1 MLHPSLRSRYLFRR
15 TDATAPSLGLAQS
28 FWALGQREISL
39 AQSLESAC
47 ADGFEYF
54 EVGLR
59 EDRLAETASLLK
71 AFPLKLIA
79 QGWATAAGEAR
90 VFLER
95 AVELGAVAINFHL
108 GHAYL
113 TADEAVLM
121 VDDVYRMADAYQL
134 PLLLE
139 THRGRVTQDLFR
151 TAELLRLRPD
161 TVVTLDLS
169 HYLVAGESLG
179 GAGDQFRTNISPLL
193 SRTGLIHGRISNGQ
207 SIQVA
212 ADDAFAFTDV
222 LESLWQEAM
231 ELWLVDA
238 PADAVFVFE
247 PELGPPPYAYTNR
260 SGAEM
265 FSRTEETRVITELAR
280 RAWSAACAR
289 HQSVHQVSHP

>member
-15 TDATAPSLGLAQS
+15 ADATAPSLGLAQS
-28 FWALGQREISL
+28 FWALGQREISF

-59 EDRLAETASLLK
+59 DDRLAETASLLK

-238 PADAVFVFE
+238 PANAVFVFE

-289 HQSVHQVSHP
+289 QQSVHQVSHP

>member
-1 MLHPSLRSRYLFRR
+1 MLDQSLRSRYIFRK

-39 AQSLESAC
+39 AQSLEEAC

-79 QGWATAAGEAR
+79 QGWAATAKEAR

-95 AVELGAVAINFHL
+95 AVELGAVAINIHL

-113 TADEAVLM
+113 PANDAALM
-121 VDDVYRMADAYQL
+121 VDDMYRMADAYGL

-139 THRGRVTQDLFR
+139 THRGRVTQDLLR
-151 TAELLRLRPD
+151 TGELLKLRPD
-161 TVVTLDLS
+161 TVLTLDLS
-169 HYLVAGESLG
+169 HYLVAGETLG
-179 GAGDQFRTNISPLL
+179 GSEDLFRASLSSLL
-193 SRTGLIHGRISNGQ
+193 SRTGLLHGRISNGQ

-212 ADDAFAFTDV
+212 TEDAFAFTDA

-231 ELWLVDA
+231 ELWLADA

-247 PELGPPPYAYTNR
+247 PELGPPPYAYTER
-260 SGAEM
+260 SGSEI

-280 RAWSAACAR
+280 RAWSAAWAR
-289 HQSVHQVSHP
+289 HQLLHQVSLS

>member
-1 MLHPSLRSRYLFRR
+1 MPTVSNM
-15 TDATAPSLGLAQS
+15 
-28 FWALGQREISL
+28 
-39 AQSLESAC
+39 
-47 ADGFEYF
+47 F

-71 AFPLKLIA
+71 VFPLKLIA
-79 QGWATAAGEAR
+79 QGWAATAGELR

-95 AVELGAVAINFHL
+95 AVELGAVAINVHL

-113 TADEAVLM
+113 TPDEAALM
-121 VDDVYRMADAYQL
+121 VDDVYQMADAYRL

-151 TAELLRLRPD
+151 TAELLKLRPD

-169 HYLVAGESLG
+169 HYLVAGETLG
-179 GAGDQFRTNISPLL
+179 GSEDLFRASLSSLL

-212 ADDAFAFTDV
+212 TDDAFAFAGV
-222 LESLWQEAM
+222 FESLWQEAM
-231 ELWLVDA
+231 ELWLADA

-247 PELGPPPYAYTNR
+247 PELGPAPYANTDRY
-260 SGAEM
+260 GAEI
-265 FSRTEETRVITELAR
+265 FSRTEETCVITELAR
-280 RAWSAACAR
+280 RVWSAACVR
-289 HQSVHQVSHP
+289 HRSLHQVSHP

>member
-1 MLHPSLRSRYLFRR
+1 MLRPSLRSRYLFRR

-79 QGWATAAGEAR
+79 QGWATAVGEAR

-95 AVELGAVAINFHL
+95 AVELGAVAINVHL

-113 TADEAVLM
+113 TADEAALM
-121 VDDVYRMADAYQL
+121 VDDVYRMADSYQL

-139 THRGRVTQDLFR
+139 THRGRVTQDLCR

-169 HYLVAGESLG
+169 HYLVAGENRGVRLRQAFAS
-179 GAGDQFRTNISPLL
+179 FCRV
-193 SRTGLIHGRISNGQ
+193 GLIGGSRSRMGSPFGTAEGSSCLAACLNCRGRRRALAGRCSAG
-207 SIQVA
+207 
-212 ADDAFAFTDV
+212 
-222 LESLWQEAM
+222 
-231 ELWLVDA
+231 
-238 PADAVFVFE
+238 AVFV
-247 PELGPPPYAYTNR
+247 LSR
-260 SGAEM
+260 SRGLHLS
-265 FSRTEETRVITELAR
+265 FR
-280 RAWSAACAR
+280 RLWWREGYLSGRRDAR
-289 HQSVHQVSHP
+289 HY